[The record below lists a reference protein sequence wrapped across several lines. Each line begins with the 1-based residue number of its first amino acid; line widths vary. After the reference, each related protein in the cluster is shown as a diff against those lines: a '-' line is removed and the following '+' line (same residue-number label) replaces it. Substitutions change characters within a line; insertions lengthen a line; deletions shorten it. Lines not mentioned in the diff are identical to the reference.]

1 MSLYDKEKKATSAP
15 DAQNE
20 MNSNS
25 KMSNPRAVPVS
36 VLIRRSGDIAG
47 WSDEILSKEI

>member
-1 MSLYDKEKKATSAP
+1 MSLYDNEKKATSAP

-25 KMSNPRAVPVS
+25 KRSKPRAVPVS
-36 VLIRRSGDIAG
+36 VVIKSNGEVTG
-47 WSDEILSKEI
+47 